1 MSEDLS
7 GIVASA
13 VKSQEDAMALVEK
26 LFDVAQPGAV
36 YGEPATIGDHTIITA
51 SEVKVGMGF
60 GFGGGGAPGAEGAGG
75 EAEAEGGEV
84 GAGFGS
90 GGGGGGA
97 SGGRPVAAISVG
109 LSGVRVDPVVDV
121 TKISLAF
128 FTTLGA
134 MFMMFSR
141 MRAASR
147 MLGRR

>member
-13 VKSQEDAMALVEK
+13 VKSQEDAMALVDG
-26 LFDVAQPGAV
+26 LFDVARPSAV
-36 YGEPATIGDHTIITA
+36 YGEPAAIGDHTVITA

-60 GFGGGGAPGAEGAGG
+60 GFGGGGGPSPVGASGEDGTEGG
-75 EAEAEGGEV
+75 EA

-90 GGGGGGA
+90 GGGGGGV

-109 LSGVRVDPVVDV
+109 PSGVWVDPVVDV
-121 TKISLAF
+121 TKIALAF
-128 FTTLGA
+128 FTPLGA

-141 MRAASR
+141 MRAASLR
-147 MLGRR
+147 LGRR